1 MPYLSE
7 RNYINREMSWLEFN
21 YRVLQEAMDNHM
33 PILERFKYIS
43 IFSSNLDEFYMVRV
57 ASIKDQVTL
66 GFMDEDASGWPPQR
80 QLKMISKKAHELVEL
95 QYKTYRDTILPEL
108 LEKDIELTHY
118 ELLSDEEHLEAEH
131 YFDEM
136 VYPVLTPMAV
146 DFSRPFPLISNRS
159 LNVCAFIEDPSKPDE
174 TFFATV
180 QVPQK
185 LPRLVKL
192 RSRHKGV
199 SLFIFLEELI
209 QKNIHKLFYGKR
221 VLSSHVYRI
230 TRNAD
235 LSVSD
240 DDAEDLLLVIEKSL
254 RQRRWGAVVRL
265 EVSKRID
272 TKMLEVLKEA
282 LSIKATD
289 VYVINGPI
297 DLTFGNWLCDQSK
310 FDHLML
316 KKQMKYPASDF
327 YGKENI
333 FEAIQEQDLMI
344 HLPFEAFDPVVDFI
358 RQAAQDPDVLAI
370 KQTLY
375 RVSGNSP
382 ILKALGDAAE
392 LGKQVTVLVEIRA
405 RFDEEN
411 NITWAKRLEQAGCHI
426 IYGFEGL
433 KTHAKVC
440 MVVRR
445 EAGKIRRYVHF
456 STGNYNDVTARFYT
470 DIGIFTCDQE
480 LAEDT
485 TEFFN
490 TLSGYSDPLDMYK
503 LTVAPYALRKKL
515 SDLIDREIRY
525 AYEGK
530 KAKIIIKAN
539 SLVDPEMV
547 QKIYEASQA
556 GVEVKLI
563 VRGVCCLVPNL
574 PELSEHVEVISI
586 VGTYLEHSRI
596 CYFENGGTHDV
607 YITSA
612 DLMERNL
619 DRRVELLIPVTQPS
633 IKKRLIDILKLY
645 LRDNVK
651 ARVMQSDGSYAFKT
665 AEKESINAQ
674 VLLMEQAKYNFHSQ
688 FEIHKKNFFLD

>member
-1 MPYLSE
+1 
-7 RNYINREMSWLEFN
+7 
-21 YRVLQEAMDNHM
+21 
-33 PILERFKYIS
+33 
-43 IFSSNLDEFYMVRV
+43 
-57 ASIKDQVTL
+57 
-66 GFMDEDASGWPPQR
+66 
-80 QLKMISKKAHELVEL
+80 MI
-95 QYKTYRDTILPEL
+95 
-108 LEKDIELTHY
+108 
-118 ELLSDEEHLEAEH
+118 
-131 YFDEM
+131 
-136 VYPVLTPMAV
+136 
-146 DFSRPFPLISNRS
+146 
-159 LNVCAFIEDPSKPDE
+159 
-174 TFFATV
+174 
-180 QVPQK
+180 
-185 LPRLVKL
+185 
-192 RSRHKGV
+192 
-199 SLFIFLEELI
+199 
-209 QKNIHKLFYGKR
+209 
-221 VLSSHVYRI
+221 SSHVYRI

-254 RQRRWGAVVRL
+254 RQRRWGSVVRL
-265 EVSKRID
+265 EVSKSID
-272 TKMLEVLKEA
+272 AKMLNVLKDA
-282 LSIKATD
+282 LSIKSAD

-297 DLTFGNWLCDQSK
+297 DLTFGNWLCDQTK
-310 FDHLML
+310 FEHLML

-333 FEAIQEQDLMI
+333 FEAIQEQDLML

-445 EAGKIRRYVHF
+445 EAGKIKRYVHF

-515 SDLIDREIRY
+515 KDLIDREIRF

-530 KAKIIIKAN
+530 KAKMILKVN

-547 QKIYEASQA
+547 EKIYEASQA

-574 PELSEHVEVISI
+574 PELSDNVEVISI

-596 CYFENGGTHDV
+596 CYFENAGNHEV
-607 YITSA
+607 IS
-612 DLMERNL
+612 
-619 DRRVELLIPVTQPS
+619 PVQ
-633 IKKRLIDILKLY
+633 I
-645 LRDNVK
+645 
-651 ARVMQSDGSYAFKT
+651 
-665 AEKESINAQ
+665 
-674 VLLMEQAKYNFHSQ
+674 
-688 FEIHKKNFFLD
+688 

>member
-1 MPYLSE
+1 MPYLSG

-21 YRVLQEAMDNHM
+21 YRVLQEAMDPKQ

-57 ASIKDQVTL
+57 ASIKDQVAL
-66 GFMDEDASGWPPQR
+66 GFLEEDASGLNPQR
-80 QLKMISKKAHELVEL
+80 QLKMISKKTHELVEL
-95 QYKTYRDTILPEL
+95 QYRYYREEIMPEL
-108 LEKDIELTHY
+108 RRKEIILASFEELTEE
-118 ELLSDEEHLEAEH
+118 ELFESEKL
-131 YFDEM
+131 FDEM

-159 LNVCAFIEDPSKPDE
+159 LNLCAFIEDPSKPDE

-185 LPRLVKL
+185 LSRLMRLKTK
-192 RSRHKGV
+192 RKGV
-199 SLFIFLEELI
+199 SLYIFLEELI
-209 QKNIHKLFYGKR
+209 QRNIHKLFYGKK
-221 VLSSHVYRI
+221 VLSSHIYRI
-230 TRNAD
+230 TRSAD

-254 RQRRWGAVVRL
+254 RQRRWGSVVRL
-265 EVSKRID
+265 EVSSSID
-272 TKMLEVLKEA
+272 SKMLGILKEA
-282 LSIKATD
+282 LSIKSAD
-289 VYVINGPI
+289 VYVISGPI
-297 DLTFGNWLCDQSK
+297 DLTFANWLCDQPK
-310 FDHLML
+310 FDNLML
-316 KKQMKYPASDF
+316 KKQMKFPASDF

-333 FEAIQEQDLMI
+333 FEAIAERDLMI
-344 HLPFEAFDPVVDFI
+344 HLPYESFDPVVDFI
-358 RQAAQDPDVLAI
+358 RQASQDPDVLAI

-382 ILKALGDAAE
+382 ILKALADAAE
-392 LGKQVTVLVEIRA
+392 MGKQVTALVEIRA

-411 NITWAKRLEQAGCHI
+411 NITWAKRLERSGCHI

-445 EAGKIRRYVHF
+445 ESGKIRRYVHF
-456 STGNYNDVTARFYT
+456 STGNYNDITAKFYT
-470 DIGIFTCDQE
+470 DIGIFTCDNE

-503 LTVAPYALRKKL
+503 LTVAPYALRRKL
-515 SDLIDREIRY
+515 VDLIDREIRHV
-525 AYEGK
+525 YEGK
-530 KAKIIIKAN
+530 VGKIIIKVN

-574 PELSEHVEVISI
+574 QELSENVEVISI

-596 CYFENGGTHDV
+596 CYFENGGAQEI

-619 DRRVELLIPVTQPS
+619 DRRVELLIPITSSQV
-633 IKKRLIDILKLY
+633 KKRLMDILRIY

-651 ARVMQSDGSYAFKT
+651 ARIMQADGSYAFKVT
-665 AEKESINAQ
+665 EEEPLSAQ
-674 VLLMEQAKYNFHSQ
+674 LALSDYAKRNFQ
-688 FEIHKKNFFLD
+688 TQIDFQKKSYFFD

>member
-7 RNYINREMSWLEFN
+7 RNYVNREMSWLEFN
-21 YRVLQEAMDNHM
+21 FRVLQEAMDRDL
-33 PILERFKYIS
+33 PILERFRYSS
-43 IFSSNLDEFYMVRV
+43 IFTSNLDEFYMVRV
-57 ASIKDQVTL
+57 AAIKDQVAL
-66 GFMDEDASGWPPQR
+66 GFVDEDASGLTPQR
-80 QLKMISKKAHELVEL
+80 QLKLISKKSHELVDL
-95 QYKTYRDTILPEL
+95 QYKHFRDELMPEL
-108 LEKDIELTHY
+108 ESHGIILTQY
-118 ELLSDEEHLEAEH
+118 EALSEEEHGEAER
-131 YFDEM
+131 YFDEI

-159 LNVCAFIEDPSKPDE
+159 LNIATFVEDPSKPDE

-185 LPRLVKL
+185 LPRLVKIKN
-192 RSRHKGV
+192 RRKGTG
-199 SLFIFLEELI
+199 LFIFLEELI
-209 QKNIHKLFYGKR
+209 QKNLHKLFYGKR

-254 RQRRWGAVVRL
+254 RQRRWGSVVRL
-265 EVSKRID
+265 EVARTID
-272 TKMLEVLKEA
+272 AKMLGVLKNA
-282 LSIKATD
+282 LSIRSTD

-297 DLTFGNWLCDQSK
+297 DLTFANWLCEQPK
-310 FDHLML
+310 YDHLL
-316 KKQMKYPASDF
+316 QKKQPKYPAFDF
-327 YGKENI
+327 YGKENL
-333 FEAIQEQDLMI
+333 FQAINERDLML
-344 HLPFEAFDPVVDFI
+344 HMPFESFDPVVDFI
-358 RQAAQDPDVLAI
+358 RQAAHDPDVLAI

-375 RVSGNSP
+375 RVSGDSP
-382 ILKALGDAAE
+382 ILRVLAEAAE
-392 LGKQVTVLVEIRA
+392 MGKQVTALVEIRA

-445 EAGKIRRYVHF
+445 EEGKIKRYVHF
-456 STGNYNDVTARFYT
+456 STGNYNDVTAKFYT

-503 LTVAPYALRKKL
+503 LTVAPFALRRKL
-515 SDLIDREIRY
+515 MDLMDREIRF

-530 KAKIIIKAN
+530 KARMIIKMN
-539 SLVDPEMV
+539 SLVDPEIV
-547 QKIYEASQA
+547 QKLYEASQA
-556 GVEVKLI
+556 GVEVNLI
-563 VRGVCCLVPNL
+563 IRGICCLIPGL
-574 PELSEHVEVISI
+574 TELSENIEVMSI

-596 CYFENGGTHDV
+596 CYFENDGEHEV

-619 DRRVELLIPVTQPS
+619 DRRIELLIPVTHGG
-633 IKKRLIDILKLY
+633 IKRRLIDILKLY
-645 LRDNVK
+645 LKDNVK
-651 ARVMQSDGSYAFKT
+651 ARWMQSDGSYIFKKDEEHPMNT
-665 AEKESINAQ
+665 QMQLTEMAKVNFRAQ
-674 VLLMEQAKYNFHSQ
+674 LENQ
-688 FEIHKKNFFLD
+688 KKNLFND